1 MMLSGVAVLG
11 VALGLL
17 VVIWIAVLWARAT
30 SARRIIRA

>member
-17 VVIWIAVLWARAT
+17 VVIWIAVLVG
-30 SARRIIRA
+30 SPMFGSPPEH